1 MATKTKT
8 VQKEKERK
16 EEGPEKEAP
25 ETPDTPLPLL
35 DLSDA
40 AVKKLIRNAKKRGYV
55 THEQI
60 NSVLPSEEVNS
71 EQIEDVLAL
80 FSEMGI
86 NVVETEEAEQEDE
99 QPREE
104 ADEEPEAEGEL
115 VEVARTL
122 PAKTETKEPA
132 ERTDDPVRMYLREMG
147 SVELLSREGEIAI
160 AKRIEAGREAMIAG
174 LCESPLTFQA
184 IIIWRDE
191 LNEGKVFLR
200 DIIDLEATY
209 AGPDAK
215 AMPAPVVIGPD
226 GQPLAAAVGPGGSI
240 AGAPVPGALPPQTV
254 APATAP
260 AGATPFKAPADDA
273 EGDGEEKPEGA
284 PEPDFDED
292 DMEGSLSL
300 AAIEAELKPKVL
312 ETFDNVADT
321 YKRLRRLQEQDIQFR
336 LKSTTLSPAQER
348 KYKKLKEEII
358 SEVKSLR
365 LNQARID
372 SLVEQLYDINKR
384 LISYEGRL
392 MRLSESHGVTREDF
406 LKNYQGSELDPRW
419 LNRVSKLSA
428 KGWKSLVAKDKDKIK
443 EMRGHIHALAG
454 ETGLEIGEFRK
465 IVHMVQKGEREAR
478 QAKKEMVEANLR
490 LVISI
495 AKKYTNRGLQFLD
508 LIQEGN
514 IGLMKAVDKFE
525 YRRGYKFSTYATWWI
540 RQAIT
545 RSIADQARTIRIPVH
560 MIETINK
567 IVRTSR
573 QMLNEIGREPTP
585 EELAEKLG
593 MPLEKVRKVLKIAK
607 EPLSL
612 ETPIGDE
619 EDSHLGD
626 FIEDKNAI
634 LPIDAAIQS
643 NLRETTTR
651 VLASLTPREE
661 RVLRMRFGI
670 GMNTDHTLEEVG
682 QQFSV
687 TRERIRQIEAKALRK
702 LKHPSRSRKLRSF
715 LDN

>member
-1 MATKTKT
+1 MSVSAAA
-8 VQKEKERK
+8 
-16 EEGPEKEAP
+16 EAP
-25 ETPDTPLPLL
+25 ETESPPAADGPLL
-35 DLSDA
+35 DLTDA
-40 AVKKLIRNAKKRGYV
+40 AVKKFIKQAKARGYV
-55 THEQI
+55 THEELTK
-60 NSVLPSEEVNS
+60 VLPSDEMTPDA
-71 EQIEDVLAL
+71 IEDTMTMLN
-80 FSEMGI
+80 EMGI
-86 NVVETEEAEQEDE
+86 NVI
-99 QPREE
+99 
-104 ADEEPEAEGEL
+104 ADEE
-115 VEVARTL
+115 
-122 PAKTETKEPA
+122 EPA
-132 ERTDDPVRMYLREMG
+132 ETTEVAVREETAVVETADKPSAYDRTDDPVRMYLREMG

-160 AKRIEAGREAMIAG
+160 AKRIEAGRDTMIRG
-174 LCESPLTFQA
+174 LCESALTFEA
-184 IIIWRDE
+184 IMVWREE
-191 LNEGKVFLR
+191 LAQGRILLR
-200 DIIDLEATY
+200 EVIDLEQTY
-209 AGPDAK
+209 GGQVAQALSDAALAGEAHDAQAVAEPDDDEAARSAAGDDDDFDDGAGPTISA
-215 AMPAPVVIGPD
+215 
-226 GQPLAAAVGPGGSI
+226 
-240 AGAPVPGALPPQTV
+240 
-254 APATAP
+254 
-260 AGATPFKAPADDA
+260 
-273 EGDGEEKPEGA
+273 
-284 PEPDFDED
+284 
-292 DMEGSLSL
+292 MEGELREGVMATL
-300 AAIEAELKPKVL
+300 DAIAVEFEA
-312 ETFDNVADT
+312 F
-321 YKRLRRLQEQDIQFR
+321 RRLQEKLVEQKLRGHDLEEADRRAYEAATSLIVQH
-336 LKSTTLSPAQER
+336 LKT
-348 KYKKLKEEII
+348 
-358 SEVKSLR
+358 LR
-365 LNQARID
+365 LNNNRIEA
-372 SLVEQLYDINKR
+372 LVEQLYAINKR
-384 LISYEGRL
+384 LIALEGRL
-392 MRLSESHGVTREDF
+392 MRSAETHGISRTEF
-406 LKNYQGSELDPRW
+406 LKAHFGAEMDPTWAEKVSMLGVRWTRFVEKDAAQIAELR
-419 LNRVSKLSA
+419 REIA
-428 KGWKSLVAKDKDKIK
+428 SLAMESGVPIDDY
-443 EMRGHIHALAG
+443 R
-454 ETGLEIGEFRK
+454 R
-465 IVHMVQKGEREAR
+465 IVQTVQKGEREAR

-573 QMLNEIGREPTP
+573 QMLHEIGREPTP
-585 EELAEKLG
+585 EELAEKLA

-607 EPLSL
+607 EPISL

-702 LKHPSRSRKLRSF
+702 LKHPSRSRRLRSF
-715 LDN
+715 LDS

>member
-1 MATKTKT
+1 MSTTTA
-8 VQKEKERK
+8 
-16 EEGPEKEAP
+16 EAETP
-25 ETPDTPLPLL
+25 ETTSGDGPLL
-35 DLSDA
+35 DLTDA
-40 AVKKLIRNAKKRGYV
+40 AVKKFIKQAKARGYV
-55 THEQI
+55 TMDEL
-60 NSVLPSEEVNS
+60 NKVLPSEEVTS
-71 EQIEDVLAL
+71 EAIEDTLAML
-80 FSEMGI
+80 SEMGV
-86 NVVETEEAEQEDE
+86 NVVEAEEDAEGGGEVAV
-99 QPREE
+99 REE
-104 ADEEPEAEGEL
+104 SAVVETAKEA
-115 VEVARTL
+115 AYD
-122 PAKTETKEPA
+122 
-132 ERTDDPVRMYLREMG
+132 RTDDPVRMYLREMG

-160 AKRIEAGREAMIAG
+160 AKRIEAGRDTMIRG
-174 LCESPLTFQA
+174 LCESALTFEA
-184 IIIWRDE
+184 IMVWREE
-191 LNEGKVFLR
+191 LGSGRILLR
-200 DIIDLEATY
+200 EVIDLEQTY
-209 AGPDAK
+209 GGLNAGVEALPVEAVAEAEEEKEEAEAVEGQPEGESDDDFDDGAGPTIS
-215 AMPAPVVIGPD
+215 AM
-226 GQPLAAAVGPGGSI
+226 
-240 AGAPVPGALPPQTV
+240 
-254 APATAP
+254 
-260 AGATPFKAPADDA
+260 
-273 EGDGEEKPEGA
+273 
-284 PEPDFDED
+284 
-292 DMEGSLSL
+292 
-300 AAIEAELKPKVL
+300 EAELREGVMATL
-312 ETFDNVADT
+312 DAIAVEFEAF
-321 YKRLRRLQEQDIQFR
+321 RLLQEKLVGQR
-336 LKSTTLSPAQER
+336 LKGEDLSDKDRAAYQVATGAIVQHLKTL
-348 KYKKLKEEII
+348 KL
-358 SEVKSLR
+358 
-365 LNQARID
+365 NNNRIEA
-372 SLVEQLYDINKR
+372 LVEQLYAINKR
-384 LISYEGRL
+384 LMGLEGRL
-392 MRLSESHGVTREDF
+392 LRLADSYGISRSEF
-406 LKNYQGSELDPRW
+406 LKAYFGSELRPDWTDQVKALGIRW
-419 LNRVSKLSA
+419 TKFAENDNGQIGDIRHEIA
-428 KGWKSLVAKDKDKIK
+428 
-443 EMRGHIHALAG
+443 ALAT
-454 ETGLEIGEFRK
+454 ETGVPIDDYRR
-465 IVHMVQKGEREAR
+465 IVQTVQKGEREAR

-573 QMLNEIGREPTP
+573 QMLHEIGREPTP
-585 EELAEKLG
+585 EELAEKLA

-607 EPLSL
+607 EPISL

-715 LDN
+715 LDS